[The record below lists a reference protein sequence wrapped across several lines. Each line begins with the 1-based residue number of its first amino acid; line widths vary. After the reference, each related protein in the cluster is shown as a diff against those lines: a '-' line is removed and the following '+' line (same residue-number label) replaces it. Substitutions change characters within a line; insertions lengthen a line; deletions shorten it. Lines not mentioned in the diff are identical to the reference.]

1 MDSTGPPTK
10 ARAVAGATGRFSAF
24 MGLRLLIWILALAAG
39 GIAVLTLSYVG
50 HLLGSA
56 QIGMGVGVV
65 AWLGIMIYAIYL
77 MDHRDWGP
85 SRFSRREH

>member
-1 MDSTGPPTK
+1 MDSTDQTGK
-10 ARAVAGATGRFSAF
+10 ARAVAGATGRFAAF
-24 MGLRLLIWILALAAG
+24 MGLRLLIWVLAVAAG
-39 GIAVLTLSYVG
+39 GIAALTLAYVG

-56 QIGMGVGVV
+56 QVGMGVGVA

-85 SRFSRREH
+85 SRFNQREH